1 MMGKTADL
9 GRRVELVPMDP
20 YFHDITIALYQQP
33 TPKGPDYLVQTYSS
47 WPGAVQRLDF
57 VARAMVVLGGMEAVG
72 AHLMRFCCGADH
84 ELACRRAFLEA
95 CKLDPD
101 QPVVARPL
109 SFFDKKSGHQIEL
122 VGLGGG
128 GYRVTLDGGEASR
141 AAAIAA
147 GLVKLGQL
155 GSVASDQ
162 VAFACGQVHDAL
174 MGMLVVRAVNVR
186 ATLREQELLAARGLL
201 AAPSAQQ
208 Q

>member
-1 MMGKTADL
+1 MGKTADL

-20 YFHDITIALYQQP
+20 HFHDITIALYRQP
-33 TPKGPDYLVQTYSS
+33 TPTGPNYLVQTYSS
-47 WPGAVQRLDF
+47 RPGAAERLGF
-57 VARAMVVLGGMEAVG
+57 LGRAMVVLGGMEAVG
-72 AHLMRFCCGADH
+72 AHLVRFPCGADH

-95 CKLDPD
+95 CKLDPA
-101 QPVVARPL
+101 QPLAARPL

-128 GYRVTLDGGEASR
+128 AYRVDLEGGEASR

-155 GSVASDQ
+155 GAPAPDQ

-174 MGMLVVRAVNVR
+174 VGMLVVRAVNVR